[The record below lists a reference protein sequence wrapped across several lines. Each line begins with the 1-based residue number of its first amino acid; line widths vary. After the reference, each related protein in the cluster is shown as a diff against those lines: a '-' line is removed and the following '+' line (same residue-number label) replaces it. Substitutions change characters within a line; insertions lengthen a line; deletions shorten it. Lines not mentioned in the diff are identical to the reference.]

1 MRAGLTRA
9 LWRIVRASSEM
20 WIDSVFN
27 QPQAAEMASFQLSE
41 SQITKGR

>member
-9 LWRIVRASSEM
+9 LRRTIRASSEM
-20 WIDSVFN
+20 RIDSVFN
-27 QPQAAEMASFQLSE
+27 QPQAEEMASFQLDE